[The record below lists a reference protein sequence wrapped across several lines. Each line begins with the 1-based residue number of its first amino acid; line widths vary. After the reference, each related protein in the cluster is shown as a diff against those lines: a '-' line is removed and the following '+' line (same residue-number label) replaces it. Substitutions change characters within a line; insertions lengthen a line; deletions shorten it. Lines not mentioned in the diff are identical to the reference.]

1 MQFAAHWAHW
11 VGPYMFAMQVQGCS
25 SKLMICR
32 QAWVI
37 VLAFIVVFRVGA
49 ALAVKYINYDRR

>member
-1 MQFAAHWAHW
+1 
-11 VGPYMFAMQVQGCS
+11 MFAMQVQGCS